1 MIARHW
7 GPPAFAF
14 GLTLFGW
21 EVLARADTARTRII
35 PPPSEVVTA
44 LIRSADPLLRLHIPT
59 TLVEAGI
66 GLLVALILGVTLA
79 ALLDFFPLLRRAVYP
94 LLVVSQTI
102 PIVAI
107 APVLILI
114 LGFGIWPKVAVVA
127 LFGFFPIA
135 VAMVDGLTGTDPD
148 LTALLRAM
156 GATRQQIWRK
166 VRLPSA
172 LPSLFSGVRIAAAY
186 AIGGAIIGEYVTA
199 QYGLGQY
206 LRTAFNQA
214 RVDQGF
220 GAAGIA
226 AALSVGM
233 VAVVNLIERLSLR
246 WYYARQTHW
255 E

>member
-1 MIARHW
+1 MIARRW
-7 GPPAFAF
+7 GPPTLAF
-14 GLTLFGW
+14 GLTVLLW
-21 EVLARADTARTRII
+21 EVFARAETARTRIV
-35 PPPSEVVTA
+35 PPPSDVLAA

-59 TLVEAGI
+59 TLLEALI
-66 GLLVALILGVTLA
+66 GLLVALILGVGGA

-148 LTALLRAM
+148 LIALLRAM
-156 GATRQQIWRK
+156 GATRRQIWRK

-172 LPSLFSGVRIAAAY
+172 LPGLFSGLKIAAAY

-214 RVDQGF
+214 RIDQGF
-220 GAAGIA
+220 GAAGVA

-233 VAVVNLIERLSLR
+233 VAIVNLIERLSLR
-246 WYYARQTHW
+246 WYYARQSHW

>member
-1 MIARHW
+1 MITRRW
-7 GPPAFAF
+7 GPPALAF
-14 GLTLFGW
+14 GLTLVGW
-21 EVLARADTARTRII
+21 EVLARADTARTRIV
-35 PPPSEVVTA
+35 PPPSEVAAA

-59 TLVEAGI
+59 TLLEAVI
-66 GLLVALILGVTLA
+66 GLLVALVLGVALA

-148 LTALLRAM
+148 LIALLRAM

-214 RVDQGF
+214 RIDQGF

-233 VAVVNLIERLSLR
+233 VGLVSLIERLSLR